1 MTMRYTF
8 TGYKASKSQKN
19 RYKVYLL
26 AIGLNLFC
34 ALSMAQTVS
43 KRNHLSDH
51 KPMMNKTW
59 TIFDQLMYKVEK
71 RNGKTHY
78 TPFFPAALKALHGK
92 EVVISGYM
100 VPIHA
105 GRRHHHFMLS
115 VLPVF
120 QCMFCGQ
127 DGIPAMVE
135 VRVDQGKKI
144 MFTEE
149 PMTITGTVF
158 LNASD
163 ENHSEI
169 QLHQAHAQ

>member
-1 MTMRYTF
+1 MKLIDTF
-8 TGYKASKSQKN
+8 TRYKRSNGYKF
-19 RYKVYLL
+19 YLL
-26 AIGLNLFC
+26 AIGLSLFC
-34 ALSMAQTVS
+34 TLSTAQTAS

-51 KPMMNKTW
+51 KPMMNNTW

-71 RNGKTHY
+71 RDGKTRY
-78 TPFFPAALKALHGK
+78 TPFFPTALKALDGK

-135 VRVDQGKKI
+135 VRVNQGKKI

-169 QLHQAHAQ
+169 QLHQARAQ

>member
-8 TGYKASKSQKN
+8 TRHRTGKRQTNKYN
-19 RYKVYLL
+19 VYLL
-26 AIGLNLFC
+26 VIGLNFFC
-34 ALSMAQTVS
+34 TLSIAQTVG
-43 KRNHLSDH
+43 KENHLNDH
-51 KPMMNKTW
+51 RPLMNKTW

-71 RNGKTHY
+71 RNGNTYY

-92 EVVISGYM
+92 KVVISGYM
-100 VPIHA
+100 VPIHS

-135 VRVDQGKKI
+135 VQVNQGKKI
-144 MFTEE
+144 MFSEE
-149 PMTITGTVF
+149 PMTIIGTVF
-158 LNASD
+158 LNAHD
-163 ENHSEI
+163 EKHSEI
-169 QLHQAHAQ
+169 QLHQAQVQ